1 MPFLPPNQQCQS
13 TEGMLLGTL
22 CIIFQGFILD
32 VGIQLTLVFWRPAAD
47 EEYVLYI
54 LSGLWGMSDGVWE
67 TQINGMLSVHTQ
79 YVIRMISISLVWH
92 SEI

>member
-1 MPFLPPNQQCQS
+1 
-13 TEGMLLGTL
+13 MLLGTL

-79 YVIRMISISLVWH
+79 YVIRLISISLVWH